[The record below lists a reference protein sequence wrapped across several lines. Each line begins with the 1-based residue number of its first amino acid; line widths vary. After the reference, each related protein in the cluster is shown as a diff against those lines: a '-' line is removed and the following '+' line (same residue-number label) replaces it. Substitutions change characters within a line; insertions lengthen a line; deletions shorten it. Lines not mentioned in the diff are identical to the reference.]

1 MVLVVG
7 AVSGRVSYNGV
18 SGNTDRV
25 KDEIGFVDQEDNMLG
40 TMTVYEAVLFSAV
53 LRLPEPM
60 PLETKIARVLRV
72 LKELRIQHIA
82 DSYIGS
88 MGHR

>member
-1 MVLVVG
+1 M
-7 AVSGRVSYNGV
+7 SYNGISV
-18 SGNTDRV
+18 KTDRI

-60 PLETKIARVLRV
+60 PLETKVARVLRV